1 MDTHNVSHLPSR
13 SSGSCPGGRPPRS
26 GARGPETQRR
36 LFRLC
41 IGRRPLVRFLGA
53 IRKLNSFCNRR
64 VISNANLAA
73 AARLL
78 RAVVDFGT
86 SFSISSSSSMPS
98 SSLSASTCVSH
109 ASEAECEALLTTA
122 FLPELE
128 AFFLVVVDGAA
139 FFPLLVPPFFPD
151 GGRPVSEPNS
161 LSGSS
166 TSIAMESTDPAS
178 SSTPA
183 RLLAFPLLES
193 IRIW

>member
-13 SSGSCPGGRPPRS
+13 SSGCCPGGRPPRS
-26 GARGPETQRR
+26 GARGPEAQCR
-36 LFRLC
+36 LFHLC
-41 IGRRPLVRFLGA
+41 IGRRPLVRLLIA
-53 IRKLNSFCNRR
+53 IKRLNGGSSRR
-64 VISNANLAA
+64 EISNANLAA
-73 AARLL
+73 AARLV
-78 RAVVDFGT
+78 RAVVDLGT

-109 ASEAECEALLTTA
+109 ASEAECKVILTAA

-128 AFFLVVVDGAA
+128 AVFLVVVDGAA
-139 FFPLLVPPFFPD
+139 LFPLLVPPFFPD

-166 TSIAMESTDPAS
+166 TSIAMESTDTAS

-183 RLLAFPLLES
+183 RLLAFPLVES
-193 IRIW
+193 IKIW